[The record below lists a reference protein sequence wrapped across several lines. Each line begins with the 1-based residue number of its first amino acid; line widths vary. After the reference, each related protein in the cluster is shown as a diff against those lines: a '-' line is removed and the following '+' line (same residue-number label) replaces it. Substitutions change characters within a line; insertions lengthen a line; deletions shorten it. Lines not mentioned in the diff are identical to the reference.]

1 MSKIQ
6 TNCPRCKT
14 PVLAEVEQ
22 LFDLFTDPQTK
33 QKLLS
38 GQANVI
44 NCPSCGY
51 NGMLG
56 SPIVYHDPEKE
67 FLFTF
72 VPPEMGLSVN
82 EQERLIGPLINRV
95 VNRLPAEKRK
105 AYLLRPQTMF
115 TFQTMIERIL
125 EGDGI
130 NRAMIEEQQ
139 KRLALLQRL
148 LSIPQAEVRIE
159 AIQQEEKAIDQSF
172 FALLAHLIESTMA
185 QKDERGTRLLGA
197 LQQELLE
204 NTTVGRKIREQSR
217 DAQDAVRS
225 LQEAGQKGLTRESLL
240 DLLVSAAD
248 NEVRFSTLVSLA
260 RNGIDY
266 QFFQLL
272 SSRIDAAVGEEKTRL
287 ERVRQTMLEYTRKID
302 EQVKLSLAENLK
314 LLNQI
319 AASADV
325 EKSLQEH
332 FGEIDDYFLE
342 VLQQELKTARNNADL
357 ERIAKLAQI
366 NKILETASAPPP
378 ELTFLEKLLELDNYD
393 ERMQLM
399 QEKSEMITPEF
410 VQVLSGIIQQSE
422 SQSQPV
428 EIVNKLKEIHRIAMR
443 VTMMNAIK
451 K

>member
-22 LFDLFTDPQTK
+22 LFDLFTDPQAK
-33 QKLLS
+33 QTLLS

-332 FGEIDDYFLE
+332 IGEIDDYFLE
-342 VLQQELKTARNNADL
+342 VLQEELKTARNNADL

-378 ELTFLEKLLELDNYD
+378 ELTFLEKLLELENYD

-410 VQVLSGIIQQSE
+410 VQILSGIIQQSE

>member
-342 VLQQELKTARNNADL
+342 VLQQELKTARDNADL
-357 ERIAKLAQI
+357 ERIAKLAQM
-366 NKILETASAPPP
+366 NEILETASAPPP

>member
-22 LFDLFTDPQTK
+22 LFDLFTDPQAK
-33 QKLLS
+33 QTLLS

-366 NKILETASAPPP
+366 NEILETASAPPP
-378 ELTFLEKLLELDNYD
+378 ELTFLEKLLELENYD

-410 VQVLSGIIQQSE
+410 VQILSGIIQQSE